1 MLDVL
6 FWIIVVCVLLALFK
20 GPLIWVLGLIQ
31 KVVVSVLLFY
41 FEGYT
46 IEKIVITIVVLW
58 IVKTVFNLLF
68 KRR

>member
-31 KVVVSVLLFY
+31 DVVAAVFLFY
-41 FEGYT
+41 WDGYT
-46 IEKIVITIVVLW
+46 IEKIVVTIVVLW
-58 IVKTVFNLLF
+58 LVKKIFKWLF
-68 KRR
+68 K